1 MTLGVLGWQTA
12 QGKLTLVGLE
22 VEGLGGFGKVREEHE
37 AEDCH
42 GNSDNAVDDK
52 GLSVSFSKSR

>member
-1 MTLGVLGWQTA
+1 VTLRVLGWQAA
-12 QGKLTLVGLE
+12 QGELTLVGLE

-42 GNSDNAVDDK
+42 GNGNDAVDDE
-52 GLSVSFSKSR
+52 GLSVLFSKSR

>member
-1 MTLGVLGWQTA
+1 MTLGVLGWQAA

-22 VEGLGGFGKVREEHE
+22 IEGLGGFGKIREEHE
-37 AEDCH
+37 AKDRH
-42 GNSDNAVDDK
+42 RNGNDAVDDE